1 MKKTLLSTAQKVA
14 VALSLLSCALMPL
27 SAISLDGVMNEALAH
42 DSTLAD
48 SRSKL
53 EIAKNN
59 LFKSASLFGTNLSF
73 SGSLSQKAATASST
87 GSSTAAGGSSGN
99 SASST
104 SSSSANAL
112 KKSVSANLAIPL
124 AKWLSLGVTGT
135 TDASTTS
142 GSVSLSLIPFAKVDT
157 SAEAAWNKALVDAQS
172 AIRNTL
178 LSARKEYRAVL
189 TAQTEVAWRQAVV
202 QTSKNDLS
210 RIQYL
215 VELGKERSSKE
226 ITIYSTLISAQSDL
240 DTAQTNLSTAIQN
253 LSLRTGLAESALTD
267 FDALT
272 IVDGRTLV
280 DENLWVESSADMVN
294 AKANLDAAK
303 QSKNSSTTLPD
314 LSVGAD
320 VSNTLDWS
328 VTAKVSFSPDLIFQ
342 KASSTA
348 SENLAM
354 QERSYA
360 NTERSLRT
368 AWLNQQNAVVKA
380 QTNYENANRFV
391 ESSELSYTETD
402 LQLQKGE
409 ASQADLDLANGN
421 LLSAKYQLQKA
432 IESLENARDQLDATW
447 QVSMKP

>member
-280 DENLWVESSADMVN
+280 DENLWVE
-294 AKANLDAAK
+294 
-303 QSKNSSTTLPD
+303 
-314 LSVGAD
+314 
-320 VSNTLDWS
+320 
-328 VTAKVSFSPDLIFQ
+328 
-342 KASSTA
+342 
-348 SENLAM
+348 
-354 QERSYA
+354 
-360 NTERSLRT
+360 
-368 AWLNQQNAVVKA
+368 
-380 QTNYENANRFV
+380 
-391 ESSELSYTETD
+391 
-402 LQLQKGE
+402 
-409 ASQADLDLANGN
+409 
-421 LLSAKYQLQKA
+421 
-432 IESLENARDQLDATW
+432 
-447 QVSMKP
+447 

>member
-1 MKKTLLSTAQKVA
+1 MKKTFLSPAHKVA
-14 VALSLLSCALMPL
+14 VALTLLSCALMPL
-27 SAISLDGVMNEALAH
+27 SAISLDDVMNESLAH

-48 SRSKL
+48 SKSRL

-59 LFKSASLFGTNLSF
+59 LFKSASLYGTNLSF
-73 SGSLSQKAATASST
+73 SGSLSQKASTAST
-87 GSSTAAGGSSGN
+87 TSTASNAPGASS
-99 SASST
+99 SSSSST
-104 SSSSANAL
+104 SSASAL
-112 KKSVSANLAIPL
+112 KKSASANLAIPL

-142 GSVSLSLIPFAKVDT
+142 GSVSLSLIPFAKTDT

-189 TAQTEVAWRQAVV
+189 TAKSEVAFRQAAV
-202 QTSKNDLS
+202 QTAQNELS

-226 ITIYSTLISAQSDL
+226 ISIYSNLISAQSDL
-240 DTAQTNLSTAIQN
+240 DTAQTNLSNAIQS
-253 LSLRTGLAESALTD
+253 LSLRTGLTESALTD
-267 FDALT
+267 FDSLT
-272 IVDGRTLV
+272 IVDNRTLV
-280 DENLWVESSADMVN
+280 DETLWVESSADMVN
-294 AKANLDAAK
+294 AKSNLDAAK
-303 QSKNSSTTLPD
+303 KTKSASTALPD

-328 VTAKVSFSPDLIFQ
+328 MTAKISFSPDLIFQ

-354 QERSYA
+354 QERSYE
-360 NTERSLRT
+360 NTERSVRA
-368 AWLNQQNAVVKA
+368 AWQNQQNAVVKA
-380 QTNYENANRFV
+380 RTNYENAKRFV

-409 ASQADLDLANGN
+409 ASQSDLDSANGN

-432 IESLENARDQLDATW
+432 IEALENARDQLDVTW
-447 QVSMKP
+447 QVSMKS